1 MEGRPS
7 VKTENRNR
15 RVGSSARWGPVG
27 LVLLGLLMALL
38 VAVPA
43 QAATPASVVLLG
55 TNPQYTDILVN
66 KSGGGTVA
74 TAPGLFSLQVTP
86 VGGAATTQ
94 PGFCVDTDHPI
105 ADNVA
110 YDVSLQTAADDA
122 SLGSPG
128 ANSAAWLIQE
138 SGALIAAAGPNG
150 SSAQALEAGA
160 LQAAVW
166 VVLGEAVAGNPTNNA
181 PLNARAAELVDL
193 SAGKGPAGPVAI
205 SAVTPSTCAGGPGT
219 GTALNLTGTPGATA
233 NLAVTAG
240 TATLSASQVTFS
252 AAGTASVTLT
262 SGAVGTA
269 TVTVTSVG
277 AELTRATRLPG
288 AGSEPQETAFLTAK
302 TYTAQVVVTFNNC
315 GATIAPATPTTPT
328 TPKPS
333 IAQAPSLSVVKTSG
347 KAVALAGSEVP
358 YTIVVRNTSK
368 VIARSVVAVDTL
380 PSGMAYLRSSL
391 RPVSVGKRIVWKLG
405 NLSAGKSRTIT
416 VWLQAPTS
424 ISGSRTNL
432 VEVSAQG
439 TKTVR
444 DTALTRFRRV
454 EAQFQPP
461 VTG

>member
-1 MEGRPS
+1 

-15 RVGSSARWGPVG
+15 RVRGSARWGPVG
-27 LVLLGLLMALL
+27 LVLMGLLMALAF
-38 VAVPA
+38 VVPA
-43 QAATPASVVLLG
+43 QAATPANLLLVG
-55 TNPQYTDILVN
+55 TDPIYPDITVN
-66 KSGGGTVA
+66 LPGGGGLVTS
-74 TAPGLFSLQVTP
+74 PGVFNLQVTP
-86 VGGAATTQ
+86 AGGATTAYK
-94 PGFCVDTDHPI
+94 GYCVDTSTPI
-105 ADNVA
+105 GTGQNYAVD
-110 YDVSLQTAADDA
+110 LQTAADA
-122 SLGSPG
+122 PVLASPG
-128 ANSAAWLIQE
+128 ANSAAWLIQQTD
-138 SGALIAAAGPNG
+138 ALLAAAANKP
-150 SSAQALEAGA
+150 LEAGSI
-160 LQAAVW
+160 QAAVW
-166 VVLGEAVAGNPTNNA
+166 VVIGEAVEGNPTSDA
-181 PLNARAAELVDL
+181 AINARAAELVAL
-193 SAGKGPAGPVAI
+193 AKGKGPAGPVAI
-205 SAVTPSTCAGGPGT
+205 SASTASTCAGGPGT
-219 GTALNLTGTPGATA
+219 TLNLTGTPGATA

-262 SGAVGTA
+262 SGAVGSA

-277 AELTRATRLPG
+277 AELTRAVAAV
-288 AGSEPQETAFLTAK
+288 AGNEPQQTAFLIPK
-302 TYTAQVVVTFNNC
+302 TYTAQVSVAFANC
-315 GATIAPATPTTPT
+315 GPTITPTQPTSPT

-333 IAQAPSLSVVKTSG
+333 IAQAPSLSVVKTG
-347 KAVALAGSEVP
+347 KASVLAGSEVP

-391 RPVSVGKRIVWKLG
+391 RPVSVGKQIVWRLG
-405 NLSAGKSRTIT
+405 NLAAGKSRTIT

-444 DTALTRFRRV
+444 DTAVTRFRRV

>member
-1 MEGRPS
+1 

-15 RVGSSARWGPVG
+15 RVAGAGRWGPVG
-27 LVLLGLLMALL
+27 LVLMGLLMALAF
-38 VAVPA
+38 VVPA
-43 QAATPASVVLLG
+43 QAATPANLLLTG
-55 TNPQYTDILVN
+55 TDPMYPDITIN
-66 KSGGGTVA
+66 IPGGGGVVTSPGVFNLQITPAGGA
-74 TAPGLFSLQVTP
+74 TAAYRGY
-86 VGGAATTQ
+86 
-94 PGFCVDTDHPI
+94 CVDTSAPI
-105 ADNVA
+105 GAGQNYAVD
-110 YDVSLQTAADDA
+110 LQTAADA
-122 SLGSPG
+122 PVLATPG
-128 ANSAAWLIQE
+128 ANSAAWLIQQTD
-138 SGALIAAAGPNG
+138 ALIAAAANKP
-150 SSAQALEAGA
+150 LEAGA
-160 LQAAVW
+160 LQTAVW
-166 VVLGEAVAGNPTNNA
+166 VVMGEAVAGNPTSDDA
-181 PLNARAAELVDL
+181 INARAAELVAL
-193 SAGKGPAGPVAI
+193 ATGKGPAGPVAI
-205 SAVTPSTCAGGPGT
+205 SAAAASTCAGGPGT
-219 GTALNLTGTPGATA
+219 TLNLTGTPGASA

-262 SGAVGTA
+262 SGTVGSA

-277 AELTRATRLPG
+277 AQLTRAVPAEG
-288 AGSEPQETAFLTAK
+288 NVPQQTAFLTPK
-302 TYTAQVVVTFNNC
+302 TYTAQVSVAFTNC
-315 GATIAPATPTTPT
+315 GPTITPTQPTSPT

-333 IAQAPSLSVVKTSG
+333 IAQAPSLSVVKTTG
-347 KAVALAGSEVP
+347 KATALAGSEVP

-391 RPVSVGKRIVWKLG
+391 RPVSIGKQIVWKLG
-405 NLSAGKSRTIT
+405 NLAAGKSRTIT

-444 DTALTRFRRV
+444 DTAVTRFRRV